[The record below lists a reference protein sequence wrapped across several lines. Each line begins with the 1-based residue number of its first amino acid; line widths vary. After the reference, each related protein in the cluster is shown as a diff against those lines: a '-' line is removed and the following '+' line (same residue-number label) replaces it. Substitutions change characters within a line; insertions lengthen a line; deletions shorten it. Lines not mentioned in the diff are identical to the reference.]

1 MTYARAHL
9 IDPEGGVY
17 HVCSRC
23 VRRAWLCGVD
33 RETGYNFDHRRAWLE
48 ERILALAEIFSIDLY
63 GYAVMSNH
71 YHIVLSVDPSRIS
84 EWSDEDILAKW
95 EVLCPSYSKQK
106 KEFREIH
113 KAMLLKDSKRIAVLR
128 QRLSSLSW
136 FMRFINEPL
145 ARLANKEDDC
155 KGRFWE
161 GRFKS
166 QQLLDENAVLAA
178 MVYVDLNPIRAGI
191 AIDVTEAKYTSL
203 QKRLAFPD
211 DDQPIAAINRPHAS
225 LPFDY
230 SRSDYIDLA
239 QWTIAAQ
246 QYKRPTHSVK
256 IPLRGSQQ
264 NTELWLHHYLPKPG
278 YWQRANG
285 SFESLRDY
293 AKDIGQCWIRTRS
306 LHLQQ

>member
-9 IDPEGGVY
+9 VDPKGGVY

-33 RETGYNFDHRRAWLE
+33 RETGFDFDHRRAWLE

-71 YHIVLSVDPSRIS
+71 YHIVLCVDASRTS
-84 EWSDEDILAKW
+84 TWSDEDILAKW

-113 KAMLLKDSKRIAVLR
+113 KTMLLKDAERIAVLR

-191 AIDVTEAKYTSL
+191 ANDVTEAKYTSL

-211 DDQPIAAINRPHAS
+211 DDQPITAINRPHAS

-230 SRSDYIDLA
+230 SLSDYIDLA

-246 QYKRPTHSVK
+246 QYKRPTHSVN

-285 SFESLRDY
+285 SFESLRGY